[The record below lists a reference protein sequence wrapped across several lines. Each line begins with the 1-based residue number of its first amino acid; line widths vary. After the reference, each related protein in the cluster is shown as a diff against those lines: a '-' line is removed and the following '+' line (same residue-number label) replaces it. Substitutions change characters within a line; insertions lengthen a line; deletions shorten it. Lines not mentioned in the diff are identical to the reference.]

1 MVTFLNVST
10 KCYFTHTASLTG
22 KQNTVQMNQKRL
34 EDTIF
39 LRKESRVNQNYL
51 YLYVA
56 QKHSSVYGVSCIY
69 SSEIINQCIKA
80 NEDQTQFAVAGG
92 EG

>member
-1 MVTFLNVST
+1 
-10 KCYFTHTASLTG
+10 
-22 KQNTVQMNQKRL
+22 MNQKRL
-34 EDTIF
+34 KDTIF

-56 QKHSSVYGVSCIY
+56 QKHSSVYGVNCIH